1 MRTGIVR
8 RVATLA
14 LQIEPDRSR
23 VLHWI
28 VHTPLAAFGG
38 HTTFELACDG
48 QGERVVD
55 LLRSLLEQSGP
66 VPSHLPQAPVVR

>member
-28 VHTPLAAFGG
+28 VHTPLSALGG
-38 HTTFELACDG
+38 QTTFELACNG
-48 QGERVVD
+48 QGERVLE
-55 LLRSLLEQSGP
+55 LLHGLLAQPGTT
-66 VPSHLPQAPVVR
+66 HRQLPQAST

>member
-28 VHTPLAAFGG
+28 VHTPLGALGG
-38 HTTFELACDG
+38 QTTFELACNG
-48 QGERVVD
+48 QGERVLE
-55 LLRSLLEQSGP
+55 LLRGLLTQPGP
-66 VPSHLPQAPVVR
+66 QPRQLPQAPA